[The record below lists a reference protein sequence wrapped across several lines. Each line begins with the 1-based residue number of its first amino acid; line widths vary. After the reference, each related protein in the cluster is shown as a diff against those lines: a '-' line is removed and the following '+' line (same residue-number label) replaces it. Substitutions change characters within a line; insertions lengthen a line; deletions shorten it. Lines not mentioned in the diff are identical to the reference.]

1 MVMGEKW
8 SWDGTSGPDGQWGRG
23 GVSTLR
29 EVHSSQGT
37 QLGWGETYRR
47 MEDQKETGPP
57 SPSSSLKPWG
67 DPSEVLGLNLCH
79 LTALRVG
86 ER

>member
-47 MEDQKETGPP
+47 MEDQKEAD
-57 SPSSSLKPWG
+57 SLPAEPQGK
-67 DPSEVLGLNLCH
+67 PSEIKLSTSAGS
-79 LTALRVG
+79 
-86 ER
+86 